1 MGALAA
7 LRHRAKSY
15 YGGGENLN
23 ESLVIREALP
33 GPERGNLFPQE

>member
-1 MGALAA
+1 MAWRLYVTAL
-7 LRHRAKSY
+7 KVTTEVV
-15 YGGGENLN
+15 ENLN